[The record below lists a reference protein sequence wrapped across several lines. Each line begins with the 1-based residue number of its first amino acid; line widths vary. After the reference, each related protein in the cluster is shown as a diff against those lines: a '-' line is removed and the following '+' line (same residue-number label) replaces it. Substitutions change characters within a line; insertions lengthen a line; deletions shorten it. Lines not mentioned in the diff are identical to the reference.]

1 MKCCKV
7 VVGYIHFLLSTRGTL
22 LWQGSVWKELWL
34 HWWTETFKLQVF
46 SSCENANRGHV
57 MWTAVLSG
65 GSCAVEMLYGV
76 VEVTRTRQRCR
87 STLAIKNLNNQNL
100 QVRGL
105 LELQILVM
113 LISCM
118 WTQRRVLQVT
128 LKSKHPTNL
137 PWHECGDMRCCL
149 PDR

>member
-1 MKCCKV
+1 MV
-7 VVGYIHFLLSTRGTL
+7 S
-22 LWQGSVWKELWL
+22 
-34 HWWTETFKLQVF
+34 
-46 SSCENANRGHV
+46 
-57 MWTAVLSG
+57 AVPCG
-65 GSCAVEMLYGV
+65 VEMLYGV

-137 PWHECGDMRCCL
+137 R
-149 PDR
+149 

>member
-1 MKCCKV
+1 MKWCTV
-7 VVGYIHFLLSTRGTL
+7 QVGCIHFLLSTGGTL

-34 HWWTETFKLQVF
+34 HWWTEIFKLHVF
-46 SSCENANRGHV
+46 SSCQNTNRSHG
-57 MWTAVLSG
+57 MWTVVFSAVPCG
-65 GSCAVEMLYGV
+65 VEMLYGV
-76 VEVTRTRQRCR
+76 VEVTRTRQRCH

-137 PWHECGDMRCCL
+137 RWHECGDMRCCL